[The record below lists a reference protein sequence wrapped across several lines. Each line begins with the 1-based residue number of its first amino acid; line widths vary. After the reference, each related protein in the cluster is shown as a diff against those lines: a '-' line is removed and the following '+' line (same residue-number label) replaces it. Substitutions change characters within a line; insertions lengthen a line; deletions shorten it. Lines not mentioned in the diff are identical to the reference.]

1 MFSINRVQKE
11 VDTIFDSGH
20 DLTDFQDLD
29 QLELT
34 HDVLRE
40 TLRLYPP
47 APLLFRQ
54 PTEDFDVAGLAVPG
68 GTGVSVSFVS
78 GFGWRIQNI
87 FGMKDL
93 HKGVLILCNKN
104 IINIMFKK
112 NT

>member
-1 MFSINRVQKE
+1 M
-11 VDTIFDSGH
+11 DTIFDSGH

-68 GTGVSVSFVS
+68 GTGVSVSL
-78 GFGWRIQNI
+78 II
-87 FGMKDL
+87 FYVDQWCVKRNASAL
-93 HKGVLILCNKN
+93 PARPFALPAAH
-104 IINIMFKK
+104 
-112 NT
+112 